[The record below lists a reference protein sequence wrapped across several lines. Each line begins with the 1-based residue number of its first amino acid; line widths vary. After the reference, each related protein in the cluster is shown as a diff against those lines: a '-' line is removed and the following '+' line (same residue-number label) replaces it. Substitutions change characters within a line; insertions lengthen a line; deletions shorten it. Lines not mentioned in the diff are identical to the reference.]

1 MEPQQPSND
10 TLSNETAQPQETIF
24 HDFTDTR
31 PYEKSLKTARIWLYV
46 IAALQAGIG
55 LYEYSSTED
64 PTVALIAGIIDAGI
78 GVIFLLLALWSY
90 KKPAAAFIT
99 ALITYIV
106 IHIGML
112 FVDPSNI
119 YKGILIKILV
129 VLALVKA
136 YKDAREVER
145 LKESVGTN

>member
-1 MEPQQPSND
+1 METQQPSSEN
-10 TLSNETAQPQETIF
+10 LSSETAHPQETIF
-24 HDFTDTR
+24 HDFTDTK

-46 IAALQAGIG
+46 IATLQAGIG
-55 LYEYSSTED
+55 IYEYTSTED
-64 PTVALIAGIIDAGI
+64 PTVALVAGIIDAGI

-90 KKPAAAFIT
+90 KKPAAASIT

-106 IHIGML
+106 IYIGMM
-112 FVDPSNI
+112 FIDPSNI
-119 YKGILIKILV
+119 VKGVLIKILV

-145 LKESVGTN
+145 LKESVGVN